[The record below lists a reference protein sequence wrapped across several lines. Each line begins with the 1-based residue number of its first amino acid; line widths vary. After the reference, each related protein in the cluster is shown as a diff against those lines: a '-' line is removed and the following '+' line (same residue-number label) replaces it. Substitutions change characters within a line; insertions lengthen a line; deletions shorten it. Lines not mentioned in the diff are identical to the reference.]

1 MTRRLL
7 SLRREAHPI
16 QTSMFWI
23 VITVVGWCGSQALAQ
38 TPEDQA
44 AFSSYKQLCSQV
56 HQGTWEMRTTLCA
69 MLGGDEDIVK
79 TMIGAQIQSVC
90 SNIDRDCS
98 PSNEQARDRL
108 KFFASTLKCPSG
120 SSICTKGT
128 ARQTTTLVVQAKSF
142 IAPIHFLSD
151 PSQADSC
158 LQKVEA
164 FAVDCVLLGG
174 ENPADGNLDSGNFRL
189 LSQLNVEAQC
199 DSNKIAKWRFFSPST
214 SSGPSTSFGKEA
226 FFQTSGDLSKPLT
239 TSPMPVGAST
249 ADRVDFNYRVRGH
262 PIGPVNLT
270 MALAKA
276 RTCTYIWH
284 EVTGSLTCSN
294 GSPHVNV
301 VGFTG
306 SMFPSHRLWINGE
319 KVLDIPQKQFK
330 NLWDCDLA
338 DPTSVR

>member
-1 MTRRLL
+1 MLL
-7 SLRREAHPI
+7 
-16 QTSMFWI
+16 I
-23 VITVVGWCGSQALAQ
+23 VITVSGWCGSQALAQ

-44 AFSSYKQLCSQV
+44 AFNSYRQLCSQV

-79 TMIGAQIQSVC
+79 TMIGAQIQNVC
-90 SNIDRDCS
+90 SNIDRDCA

-108 KFFASTLKCPSG
+108 KFFASALKCPSG

-128 ARQTTTLVVQAKSF
+128 GRPTTISVQAKSF

-174 ENPADGNLDSGNFRL
+174 ENPADGNLDTGNFRL
-189 LSQLNVEAQC
+189 FSQLNVEAQC
-199 DSNKIAKWRFFSPST
+199 DSNKIIKWSF
-214 SSGPSTSFGKEA
+214 SGPSTSFGNEA
-226 FFQTSGDLSKPLT
+226 FFQTSGNLSKPLT
-239 TSPMPVGAST
+239 TSTVPAGAST
-249 ADRVDFNYRVRGH
+249 ADRVDFSYRVRGH

-284 EVTGSLTCSN
+284 EVRGSLTCSN
-294 GSPHVNV
+294 GSAHVDG

-306 SMFPSHRLWINGE
+306 SMFPSHRLWINGA
-319 KVLDIPQKQFK
+319 KVFDIPQKQFK
-330 NLWDCDLA
+330 NLWDCDPV